1 MEVRVMAG
9 LRVWTA
15 SAGLAAA
22 LAAGG
27 CATPEQNARYMAG
40 HYRAQADLRTADG
53 RDAGKAVAEEI
64 DGKIRVIVEVQGIA
78 KGVHGAH
85 VHTVGKCEA
94 PDFASA
100 GPHWNPTQHQHGKE
114 NPAGP
119 HAGDMPNLDVGDDGT
134 DRTIFM
140 LPAGSFEQLMDQ
152 DGAAFVVHAT
162 ADDYKTDPSG
172 NSGGRIACGVFQS
185 M

>member
-1 MEVRVMAG
+1 MTG
-9 LRVWTA
+9 LRFWMA
-15 SAGLAAA
+15 SAGCALA

-27 CATPEQNARYMAG
+27 CATPEQDARYMAG
-40 HYRAQADLRTADG
+40 HFRAQADLRTADG
-53 RDAGKAVAEEI
+53 RDVGKAVAEEI
-64 DGKIRVIVEVQGIA
+64 DGKIRVIVDATGLPKGI
-78 KGVHGAH
+78 HGTH
-85 VHTVGKCEA
+85 VHTVGKCDA
-94 PDFASA
+94 PDFTSA

-119 HAGDMPNLDVGDDGT
+119 HAGDMPNLDVGEDGA

-140 LPAGSFEQLMDQ
+140 LSAGTFAELMDQ
-152 DGAAFVVHAT
+152 DGASLVIHAT

-172 NSGGRIACGVFQS
+172 NSGARIACGVFQS

>member
-1 MEVRVMAG
+1 MKRVAMM
-9 LRVWTA
+9 VVTA
-15 SAGLAAA
+15 ATVL
-22 LAAGG
+22 GG

-40 HYRAQADLRTADG
+40 HYRAQADIVNP
-53 RDAGKAVAEEI
+53 AGEKIGTAVAEEV
-64 DGKIRVIVEVQGIA
+64 DGTIRVIVEAGNLPA
-78 KGVHGAH
+78 GPHGMH

-100 GPHWNPTQHQHGKE
+100 GPHWNPTAHQHGKE

-119 HAGDMPNLDVGDDGT
+119 HAGDMPNLQMAAGGRDREIFTLPGGT
-134 DRTIFM
+134 YQ
-140 LPAGSFEQLMDQ
+140 QLLDE
-152 DGAAFVVHAT
+152 DGAAIVIHAT

-172 NSGGRIACGVFQS
+172 NSGGRIACGVFQA

>member
-1 MEVRVMAG
+1 MAG
-9 LRVWTA
+9 LRFWMV
-15 SAGLAAA
+15 SAACAGA

-40 HYRAQADLRTADG
+40 HNRAQADLRTADG

-64 DGKIRVIVEVQGIA
+64 DGRIRVIVEVKGIP
-78 KGVHGAH
+78 KGVHGSH
-85 VHTVGKCEA
+85 IHMVGRCDP

-100 GPHWNPTQHQHGKE
+100 GGHWNPTGHQHGKE
-114 NPAGP
+114 NAAGP
-119 HAGDMPNLDVGDDGT
+119 HAGDLPNLDVGDDGT
-134 DRTIFM
+134 DRTIFT
-140 LPAGSFEQLMDQ
+140 LPSGSFEQLMDQ
-152 DGAAFVVHAT
+152 DGAAMVIHAE

-172 NSGGRIACGVFQS
+172 NSGGRIACGVFQA

>member
-1 MEVRVMAG
+1 MAG
-9 LRVWTA
+9 MRFWMA
-15 SAGLAAA
+15 SAGCAAL

-53 RDAGKAVAEEI
+53 RDAGKAIVEEI
-64 DGKIRVIVEVQGIA
+64 DGKLRVMVEVQGLP
-78 KGVHGAH
+78 KGVHGTH
-85 VHTVGKCEA
+85 IHTVGKCDA
-94 PDFASA
+94 PDFTTA
-100 GPHWNPTQHQHGKE
+100 GGHWNPSQHQHGKE

-119 HAGDMPNLDVGDDGT
+119 HAGDMPNLDVGDDGA
-134 DRTIFM
+134 DRTITT
-140 LPAGSFEQLMDQ
+140 LPAGTFEQLMDQ

-172 NSGGRIACGVFQS
+172 NSGARIACGVFQS